1 MADFVIRLLNFSPW
15 HVFSFSLMMG
25 DSRVRKKV
33 RGENMNLMTAMTNF
47 ITAALWGENV
57 SQSSLHNNVP
67 TDMMSLRLKRCLS
80 WKIFSAVF

>member
-1 MADFVIRLLNFSPW
+1 MRL
-15 HVFSFSLMMG
+15 
-25 DSRVRKKV
+25 R
-33 RGENMNLMTAMTNF
+33 TAVTNF

-57 SQSSLHNNVP
+57 SQSLPHNNVP